1 MALRSFLEIAKD
13 SDFPIQNLP
22 FGVFQPKQDTPR
34 VGVAIGD
41 LVFDLS
47 ALEELGHFQS
57 PEFRGRKAA
66 RSAPAYRPARRR
78 YGPQWQGTHPPPV
91 RN

>member
-1 MALRSFLEIAKD
+1 LRSIAATHGTQVVSRNRKN

-47 ALEELGHFQS
+47 ALENSVIFSRQNFKAGKCFGRVA
-57 PEFRGRKAA
+57 EFISRA
-66 RSAPAYRPARRR
+66 
-78 YGPQWQGTHPPPV
+78 GPT
-91 RN
+91 RMA